1 MRYQW
6 RRRIGLLE
14 QAVEAKKLVRR
25 KLLLPDWLLEEV
37 RRQGVPIVGES
48 ETTLQERHVQ
58 RKGLPLN
65 T

>member
-1 MRYQW
+1 LRYQW

-48 ETTLQERHVQ
+48 ETTLLERHVR
-58 RKGLPLN
+58 RKGLPRN